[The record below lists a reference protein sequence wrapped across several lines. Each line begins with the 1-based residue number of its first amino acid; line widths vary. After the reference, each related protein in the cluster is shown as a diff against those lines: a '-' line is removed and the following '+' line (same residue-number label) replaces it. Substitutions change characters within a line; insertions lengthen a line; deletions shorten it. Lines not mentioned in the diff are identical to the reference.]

1 MKTGR
6 SSVTIML
13 WLSAVGKLKGQ
24 SLAYAALDQLKQV
37 WPLEGYGVF
46 FFFLCRCAFYSRSVS
61 AASAGIR
68 ANQCFKFKCAD
79 FPARQSC
86 QVISH
91 VCFFRDRMGNND
103 REREILPRLL
113 HFWLNF
119 CPRSFHRLMC
129 ARLL

>member
-1 MKTGR
+1 MKIGR

-46 FFFLCRCAFYSRSVS
+46 FFPLPLCILFEKCFSVFNRHLS
-61 AASAGIR
+61 KSV
-68 ANQCFKFKCAD
+68 FPVKHAD

-91 VCFFRDRMGNND
+91 VWFFRDRMGNND

-119 CPRSFHRLMC
+119 CPGSFHHLMC